1 VKAMSDSRLQTPDW
15 LRQMES
21 ILEELNEGVVIVD
34 DELRIIFANDALL
47 RLGQYVG
54 DELRGCPPDAIFP
67 PEDIP
72 YIMRQH
78 ESGHRYGRS
87 RSEFHLPRKDGKKVP
102 VIFSGRVI
110 QAPDQQRYVL
120 VTVTDI
126 SEQKRVE
133 EKLRESNALLEER
146 QREIDAELST
156 AARVQESLAP
166 HSMVWK
172 NLAVEAYYG
181 PAHTIGGDFGIVVPR
196 GDDFLN
202 VIVCD
207 VSGHGVSS
215 ALIANRIYSETL
227 HELEQTCDPAA
238 LLHQL
243 HEFVLNRIAQDGFY
257 FTMAAARFSNR
268 GRRVSF
274 ASAGHPPVI
283 HVSKGTA
290 RLLDPRIGIL
300 GSLPETARPESAEDF
315 ELAPGDRLILYTDG
329 LVEVFNGLDEMLGV
343 EGLQGLILES
353 AQRPIQELKQAI
365 LNGVNAWSAGPLS
378 DDVSLVIVEVC

>member
-1 VKAMSDSRLQTPDW
+1 
-15 LRQMES
+15 
-21 ILEELNEGVVIVD
+21 
-34 DELRIIFANDALL
+34 
-47 RLGQYVG
+47 
-54 DELRGCPPDAIFP
+54 
-67 PEDIP
+67 
-72 YIMRQH
+72 MRQH
-78 ESGHRYGRS
+78 ESGHRYGSS

-166 HSMVWK
+166 HSVVWK
-172 NLAVEAYYG
+172 DLAVEAYYG
-181 PAHTIGGDFGIVVPR
+181 PAYTIGGDFGIVVPR

-227 HELEQTCDPAA
+227 HELERTCDPAN

-243 HEFVLNRIAQDGFY
+243 HEFVLNRIGQDGFY

-283 HVSKGTA
+283 HVSNGSA
-290 RLLDPRIGIL
+290 RLLDPRTGIL
-300 GSLPETARPESAEDF
+300 GSLPETAQLESAEDF

-365 LNGVNAWSAGPLS
+365 LNGVKAWRAGPLS
-378 DDVSLVIVEVC
+378 DDVSLVIVEVR